1 MQREREG
8 HFPGLQL
15 GGRGKS
21 FIGLS
26 RGAAGLEHYI
36 RSFIRDELQLPVLFT
51 RNEIEF
57 YTVGIPSSPEG
68 EYFTMINDLCRQH
81 APFFSSPSPPFV
93 HFSSLRTRYLRTR
106 KWIHGDDDQSF
117 LSLSLSL
124 FSFLF
129 FFLSPIRPTIMLMKP
144 NPRPLLYC
152 SSVNRSRGN
161 NIVLPFNRSRLRSE
175 MTRVLNMH
183 HALLRKI

>member
-1 MQREREG
+1 MDAWMDRSTRERERETEERP
-8 HFPGLQL
+8 FSWLTR
-15 GGRGKS
+15 GRRI
-21 FIGLS
+21 FISLS

-57 YTVGIPSSPEG
+57 YPPSSPEG

-81 APFFSSPSPPFV
+81 APFFFSPPPL
-93 HFSSLRTRYLRTR
+93 SSIFLHYVRDTWEQGNGYTETTR
-106 KWIHGDDDQSF
+106 QPEF
-117 LSLSLSL
+117 SL

-129 FFLSPIRPTIMLMKP
+129 RQFLPATIMLMKP
-144 NPRPLLYC
+144 NPRPYT
-152 SSVNRSRGN
+152 SVNRSRGN
-161 NIVLPFNRSRLRSE
+161 NIVPRLIDPGSE

-183 HALLRKI
+183 YDALVRKI